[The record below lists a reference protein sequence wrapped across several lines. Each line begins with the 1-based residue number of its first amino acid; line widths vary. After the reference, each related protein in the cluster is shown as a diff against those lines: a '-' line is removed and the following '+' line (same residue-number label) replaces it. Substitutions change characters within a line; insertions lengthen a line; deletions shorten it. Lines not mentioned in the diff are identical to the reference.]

1 LGNRQGR
8 FGRLREIA
16 ARVLVEPEPQPRRP
30 DPLFA
35 LPGRAEVLANV
46 ILDPDAQPRLEWL
59 ATANR
64 DPGGSSQIFPSA
76 ARPADG
82 GEQIEVRLRSHRIGT
97 LSAADS
103 AGFWGY
109 LDEAGAQGRRV
120 AVMGLGNQDPSG
132 AWTLR
137 IYLPPPRRRQDR
149 ARWPLT

>member
-1 LGNRQGR
+1 MGTRHGN
-8 FGRLREIA
+8 FGRLRQIA

-35 LPGRAEVLANV
+35 LPGRAEVLADV
-46 ILDPDAQPRLEWL
+46 ILDPDTQPQLEWL

-64 DPGGSSQIFPSA
+64 DPEGGSQIFPSV

-82 GEQIEVRLRSHRIGT
+82 GEQVEVRLRSHRIGT

-120 AVMGLGNQDPSG
+120 AVTGLGNQDTSG
-132 AWTLR
+132 AWALR
-137 IYLPPPRRRQDR
+137 IYLPHPRPGQGRP
-149 ARWPLT
+149 AGP

>member
-82 GEQIEVRLRSHRIGT
+82 GEQIEVRLRSHRI
-97 LSAADS
+97 
-103 AGFWGY
+103 
-109 LDEAGAQGRRV
+109 EAGRGHGARQPGSQRRRLD
-120 AVMGLGNQDPSG
+120 A
-132 AWTLR
+132 A
-137 IYLPPPRRRQDR
+137 YLPAASPAQTGP